1 MWLEPAERILACFL
15 EGPGYKYLTSWFL
28 SSNLTV
34 ALMAGPLLSPQ
45 ILGNDT
51 QNPLLSGL
59 PEISPSPR
67 FALLLLLLFF
77 NIDFVHQS
85 CTFFI

>member
-1 MWLEPAERILACFL
+1 MRLAPAERILACFL
-15 EGPGYKYLTSWFL
+15 EGPKCKYLTSWLL
-28 SSNLTV
+28 SSDLTV

-51 QNPLLSGL
+51 QNSWLSGL
-59 PEISPSPR
+59 PVSSPSPS
-67 FALLLLLLFF
+67 FALLLLLFF

-85 CTFFI
+85 YTVFI